1 MHAFYAAQT
10 IIENLKPRTR
20 REAVLQEDKFYT
32 DMAEAS
38 RLSRFF
44 SAIAG
49 MIRARRRASIK
60 KSDQGSQSTGCDCSQ
75 AKDQLPALAFDAGDG
90 NGARAA
96 MCCSVH
102 ARVPDEKL
110 NRPMPC

>member
-1 MHAFYAAQT
+1 MHAFYAAQV

-20 REAVLQEDKFYT
+20 REVILQEDKFYT

-38 RLSRFF
+38 RLSRLF

-49 MIRARRRASIK
+49 MVRARRRTSVK
-60 KSDQGSQSTGCDCSQ
+60 ESDQGSQSTDCDCGQ
-75 AKDQLPALAFDAGDG
+75 AKGQLSALVFGAGDG

-96 MCCSVH
+96 MCGSVH
-102 ARVPDEKL
+102 ARAPD
-110 NRPMPC
+110 